1 MNRLIAALAL
11 ATCPLAA
18 CVAAPEPC
26 TQEWVEYKTDH
37 ILGEFA
43 SDNRGLIND
52 LKRITNDQGD
62 LNTFATMRLMSRTDD
77 LQNFA
82 DSFQNV
88 VLPELELALVECGQ
102 SEQFA
107 PALTGFLRDEGVD
120 EEALQWVAPII
131 GLMQQLREDEVG
143 NSSQVM

>member
-1 MNRLIAALAL
+1 MPPARSL
-11 ATCPLAA
+11 
-18 CVAAPEPC
+18 PEPC
-26 TQEWVEYKTDH
+26 TQEWVEYKTDR

-43 SDNRGLIND
+43 SENRGLIND
-52 LKRITNDQGD
+52 LRRITDSEGE

-88 VLPELELALVECGQ
+88 VIPELELALVECGQ
-102 SEQFA
+102 SDQFA

-131 GLMQQLREDEVG
+131 GLMQQMREDDVG
-143 NSSQVM
+143 NPPRAM

>member
-1 MNRLIAALAL
+1 MNRLIAAFAL

-18 CVAAPEPC
+18 CVTAPEPC
-26 TQEWVEYKTDH
+26 TQEWVEYQTDR

>member
-52 LKRITNDQGD
+52 LKRITNDEGD

>member
-18 CVAAPEPC
+18 CVTAPEPC

-43 SDNRGLIND
+43 SDNHGLIDD

>member
-1 MNRLIAALAL
+1 MKRLLATMAIAA
-11 ATCPLAA
+11 CPLAA
-18 CVAAPEPC
+18 CVTAPEPC
-26 TQEWVEYKTDH
+26 TQEWVEYKSDRT
-37 ILGEFA
+37 LGEFA
-43 SDNRGLIND
+43 SENRGLIND
-52 LKRITNDQGD
+52 LRRMTDNEGE

-88 VLPELELALVECGQ
+88 VIPELELALVECGQ
-102 SEQFA
+102 SDQFA

-131 GLMQQLREDEVG
+131 GLMQQMREDDVG
-143 NSSQVM
+143 NPPRAM

>member
-1 MNRLIAALAL
+1 MNRLFAALAL
-11 ATCPLAA
+11 AACPLAA
-18 CVAAPEPC
+18 CVTAPEPC
-26 TQEWVEYKTDH
+26 TQEWVEYKTDR

-43 SDNRGLIND
+43 SENRGLIND
-52 LKRITNDQGD
+52 LKRITNSEGD

-88 VLPELELALVECGQ
+88 VVPELEMALIECGESDQ
-102 SEQFA
+102 LV
-107 PALTGFLRDEGVD
+107 PALTGFLRDEGVE

-143 NSSQVM
+143 NSSRVM

>member
-1 MNRLIAALAL
+1 MKRLLATMAI

-18 CVAAPEPC
+18 CVTAPEPC
-26 TQEWVEYKTDH
+26 TQEWVEYKTDR

-43 SDNRGLIND
+43 SE
-52 LKRITNDQGD
+52 

-88 VLPELELALVECGQ
+88 VIPELELALVECGQ
-102 SEQFA
+102 SDQFA

-131 GLMQQLREDEVG
+131 GLMQQMREDDVG
-143 NSSQVM
+143 NPPRAM

>member
-11 ATCPLAA
+11 ATCLLAA
-18 CVAAPEPC
+18 CVTAPEPC

-52 LKRITNDQGD
+52 LKRITNDEGD

-107 PALTGFLRDEGVD
+107 PALTSFLRDEGVD
-120 EEALQWVAPII
+120 EAALQWVAPII

>member
-1 MNRLIAALAL
+1 MNRLIAAFAL

-18 CVAAPEPC
+18 CVTAPEPC

-52 LKRITNDQGD
+52 LKRITNDEGD
-62 LNTFATMRLMSRTDD
+62 LNTFATMHLMSRTDD

>member
-18 CVAAPEPC
+18 CVTAPEPC

-107 PALTGFLRDEGVD
+107 PALTGFLRDEGVG

-143 NSSQVM
+143 NSSRVM

>member
-1 MNRLIAALAL
+1 MK
-11 ATCPLAA
+11 
-18 CVAAPEPC
+18 
-26 TQEWVEYKTDH
+26 QEWVEYKTAR

-43 SDNRGLIND
+43 SANRGLIND
-52 LKRITNDQGD
+52 LRRVTDSEGE

-88 VLPELELALVECGQ
+88 VIPELELALVECGQ
-102 SEQFA
+102 SDQFA

-120 EEALQWVAPII
+120 EQALQWVAPII
-131 GLMQQLREDEVG
+131 GLMQQMREDDVG
-143 NSSQVM
+143 NPPRAM

>member
-1 MNRLIAALAL
+1 M
-11 ATCPLAA
+11 
-18 CVAAPEPC
+18 
-26 TQEWVEYKTDH
+26 EYKTDH

-52 LKRITNDQGD
+52 LKRITNDEGD

>member
-11 ATCPLAA
+11 VTCPLAA
-18 CVAAPEPC
+18 CVTAPEPC

-120 EEALQWVAPII
+120 EAALQWVAPII

>member
-1 MNRLIAALAL
+1 MS
-11 ATCPLAA
+11 
-18 CVAAPEPC
+18 C
-26 TQEWVEYKTDH
+26 TQEWVEYKTDR

-43 SDNRGLIND
+43 SENRGLIND
-52 LKRITNDQGD
+52 LRRITDSEGE

-88 VLPELELALVECGQ
+88 VIPELELALVECGQ
-102 SEQFA
+102 SDQFA

-120 EEALQWVAPII
+120 EQALQWVAPII
-131 GLMQQLREDEVG
+131 GLMQQMREDDVG
-143 NSSQVM
+143 NPPRAM

>member
-18 CVAAPEPC
+18 CVTAPEPC

-120 EEALQWVAPII
+120 EAALQWVAPII

>member
-1 MNRLIAALAL
+1 MAPP

-18 CVAAPEPC
+18 CVTAPEPC
-26 TQEWVEYKTDH
+26 TQEWVEYKTDR

-43 SDNRGLIND
+43 SENRGLIND
-52 LKRITNDQGD
+52 LRRITDSEGE

-88 VLPELELALVECGQ
+88 VIPELELALVECGQ
-102 SEQFA
+102 SDQFA

-131 GLMQQLREDEVG
+131 GLMQQMREDDVG
-143 NSSQVM
+143 NPPRAM

>member
-1 MNRLIAALAL
+1 MKRLLATMAIAA
-11 ATCPLAA
+11 CPLAA
-18 CVAAPEPC
+18 CVTAPEPC
-26 TQEWVEYKTDH
+26 TQEWVEYKTDR

-43 SDNRGLIND
+43 SENRGLIND
-52 LKRITNDQGD
+52 LRRITDSEGE
-62 LNTFATMRLMSRTDD
+62 LNTFATMRLISRTDD

-88 VLPELELALVECGQ
+88 VIPELELALVECGQ
-102 SEQFA
+102 SDQFA

-131 GLMQQLREDEVG
+131 GLMQQMREDDVG
-143 NSSQVM
+143 NPPRAM

>member
-18 CVAAPEPC
+18 CVTAPEPC

-88 VLPELELALVECGQ
+88 VLPELELALVECEQ

>member
-1 MNRLIAALAL
+1 MNRLIAAFAL

-18 CVAAPEPC
+18 CVTAPEPC

-52 LKRITNDQGD
+52 LKRITNDEGD

-88 VLPELELALVECGQ
+88 VPPELELALVECGQ

>member
-11 ATCPLAA
+11 VTCPLAA
-18 CVAAPEPC
+18 CVTAPEPC

>member
-18 CVAAPEPC
+18 CVTAPEPC

>member
-18 CVAAPEPC
+18 CVTAPEPC

-52 LKRITNDQGD
+52 LKRITNDEGD